1 MYFLSYHC
9 CFYSEKQFHG
19 GLVRLHCVWRWMPCL
34 YVALASKAGAVCR
47 NALPLV
53 PSVWE
58 EQRRLVLRRLDVH
71 SWPISVLLSRLH
83 FCNFSLFLSTEVAC
97 NNKLFIFLEENN
109 RISHKTDFYFFY
121 FFKGS
126 FEQEGR
132 TRISDEMPHEILYF
146 VLLHEC
152 QRAARGTLCLGTRL
166 WMRERSP
173 SCWVWDNKRLFL
185 VYQDRFW

>member
-109 RISHKTDFYFFY
+109 GISHKTDFYFFISLREALNKKAERGFRMRCRTKY
-121 FFKGS
+121 F
-126 FEQEGR
+126 
-132 TRISDEMPHEILYF
+132 
-146 VLLHEC
+146 
-152 QRAARGTLCLGTRL
+152 TLCSYMNVKELQERL
-166 WMRERSP
+166 Y
-173 SCWVWDNKRLFL
+173 V
-185 VYQDRFW
+185 